1 MLPEIPPNWRD
12 VLGEVAN
19 EAWYRALDAF
29 LDAEL
34 AAGRRILPAR
44 DDIFNALRLTAPGEV
59 RVVLLGQDPYPT
71 PGHAHGLCFSVRP
84 DVRPLPRSLANIFKE
99 LRADLGEEGEC
110 GARSSESGVPGAS
123 GAGGGGG
130 GFGGEIGGEN
140 FVLAMPT
147 SPPHGCLESWARQ
160 GVLMLN
166 TVLTVRAG
174 EANSHQKRGWEHF
187 TDRVLAAVNALPA
200 TVVFVL
206 WGNQARAK
214 RPLVTGAQHRI
225 VESGHPSPLS
235 ARYFF
240 GSRCFSAVNRHLA
253 AAGRDKIDWRIR
265 LPAADFW
272 DCHICRFAR

>member
-1 MLPEIPPNWRD
+1 MLPDLPPAWRAA
-12 VLGEVAN
+12 LGDITN
-19 EAWYRALDAF
+19 EPWYRALDAF

-34 AAGRRILPAR
+34 AAGRQILPAR
-44 DDIFNALRLTAPGEV
+44 DDIFNALRLTPPEAV

-99 LRADLGEEGEC
+99 LRADPAE
-110 GARSSESGVPGAS
+110 A
-123 GAGGGGG
+123 GAGG
-130 GFGGEIGGEN
+130 EKN
-140 FVLAMPT
+140 F
-147 SPPHGCLESWARQ
+147 PPPAHGCLESWARQ

-174 EANSHQKRGWEHF
+174 EANSHQKRGWEIF
-187 TDRVLAAVNALPA
+187 TGRVLAAMNAQPA
-200 TVVFVL
+200 TIVFVL
-206 WGNQARAK
+206 WGNQAKAK
-214 RPLVTGAQHRI
+214 RALITGAQHRV

-253 AAGRDKIDWRIR
+253 AAGRGAIDWRVPPANSGTTKEKHHDAR
-265 LPAADFW
+265 QGELPL
-272 DCHICRFAR
+272 